1 MRIESIQLRNYRQF
15 KEVDI
20 NFKMLKEN
28 DLHIL
33 IGRNGAGKTN
43 LLNAVI
49 WCLYGVESHL
59 SKESKSLPVLNLN
72 SIDEADP
79 DKDLKV
85 NVEVHFNTGD
95 SRFLVFSRSS
105 IFRKYEGEKQPR
117 HQKSEF
123 EARVVDEKGNSEILN
138 EEDAVAYVERSIPK
152 NIREFFFFD
161 GERLDN
167 YFRIATAQNI
177 RNAIFIISQVEL
189 LENKIEKRLEEILK
203 DIRREAGKKN
213 PKIEETI
220 NLLEEEKEK
229 LEDINKK
236 TEESNKEI
244 LTAKEKIREYD
255 AKLTGI
261 PDLEA
266 LQKDKLELKSSKK
279 HFREIRDQKIKDKQD
294 ELFEYGKIVMVSPI
308 INETIKIIEEKRQ
321 KKEIPPSADV
331 SLLEEIL
338 KNKICSICGIPLTT
352 ESEPHVKNLIKDFE
366 LSSLTAQQLTD
377 MENPLRLYKG
387 KILQFKD
394 KMVTITKEIITNEKE
409 LEKIEKRMDKID
421 KDLIGYDSVK
431 IKEWVNQQKIYE
443 GFLESDQR
451 RLGFQLGKKKE
462 IEAKVEELEK
472 KFDEETKKEEKTKEL
487 TTQINFCRKALN
499 IVIETKQ
506 VIMDETREKIQ
517 YETKKLFFA
526 LIWKKKTFK
535 DISISEDYDID
546 LIHAMGFSC
555 LGSISAAERELLAL
569 SFTLAIHKIS
579 GFDSPILIDTPVARV
594 SDEHRENL
602 GNIFSEISKDKQ
614 LILLFTPA
622 EYSPE
627 ISKPMDIKGSS
638 KFHIKLSS
646 DEKEAILEVI

>member
-1 MRIESIQLRNYRQF
+1 MRVESIQLRNYRQF
-15 KEVDI
+15 KKLDI
-20 NFKMLKEN
+20 NLKMLKEN
-28 DLHIL
+28 DLHVL
-33 IGRNGAGKTN
+33 IGKNGAGKTN
-43 LLNAVI
+43 LLNAVN

-72 SIDEADP
+72 SIDEADQ

-85 NVEVHFNTGD
+85 KVEVHFNTGD

-105 IFRKYEGEKQPR
+105 IFRKYEGEKQPI

-138 EEDAVAYVERSIPK
+138 EEEASAYVERLIPK

-213 PKIEETI
+213 PKIKETAI
-220 NLLEEEKEK
+220 LLEEEKEK
-229 LEDINKK
+229 LEDTNKK
-236 TEESNKEI
+236 IKESNEEI

-261 PDLEA
+261 PDLEG
-266 LQKDKLELKSSKK
+266 LQHEKLELKSSKK

-294 ELFEYGKIVMVSPI
+294 ELFEYGKIVMISPI

-321 KKEIPPSADV
+321 KKEIPPAADV

-338 KNKICSICGIPLTT
+338 KNKICSICGIPVTS
-352 ESEPHVKNLIKDFE
+352 ESETHVKNLIKDFE
-366 LSSLTAQQLTD
+366 LSSLIAQQLTD

-387 KILQFKD
+387 KIKQFKD
-394 KMVTITKEIITNEKE
+394 KMVTITKEIITNEKQ
-409 LEKIEKRMDKID
+409 LEKIEKRIDKID

-431 IKEWVNQQKIYE
+431 IKEWVEQQKVYE
-443 GFLESDQR
+443 ELKESHQR
-451 RLGFQLGKKKE
+451 QLGFKLGKKKE
-462 IEAKVEELEK
+462 IEGRI
-472 KFDEETKKEEKTKEL
+472 KEL
-487 TTQINFCRKALN
+487 DKQFKGETDKEGEAKELAKQIDFCKKALN
-499 IVIETKQ
+499 IVEKTKQ

-517 YETKKLFFA
+517 SETKKLFFS

-535 DISISEDYDID
+535 DISIAEDFDID
-546 LIHAMGFSC
+546 LIHVMGYPC
-555 LGSISAAERELLAL
+555 LGSISAAEHELLAL
-569 SFTLAIHKIS
+569 SFTLALHKVS

-594 SDEHRENL
+594 SDEHRTNM
-602 GNIFSEISKDKQ
+602 GNIFAEISKNKQ

-622 EYSPE
+622 EYSPD
-627 ISKPMDIKGSS
+627 ISKPLDIKASN
-638 KFHIKLSS
+638 KFNLKLSS

>member
-15 KEVDI
+15 KKLDI
-20 NFKMLKEN
+20 NLKMLKEN
-28 DLHIL
+28 DLHVL
-33 IGRNGAGKTN
+33 IGKNGAGKTN
-43 LLNAVI
+43 LLNAI
-49 WCLYGVESHL
+49 NWCLYGDESHL
-59 SKESKSLPVLNLN
+59 SKKSKSLPVLNLN
-72 SIDEADP
+72 TIEETDP
-79 DKDLKV
+79 DKELKV
-85 NVEVHFNTGD
+85 NVEVQFNTGD
-95 SRFLVFSRSS
+95 SRFIVFSRSS
-105 IFRKYEGEKQPR
+105 IFRKYEGEKQPI

-138 EEDAVAYVERSIPK
+138 EEDAIAYVERLAPK

-189 LENKIEKRLEEILK
+189 LENKIEKRLEEVLK
-203 DIRREAGKKN
+203 DLRREAGKTN
-213 PKIEETI
+213 PKIEETA

-236 TEESNKEI
+236 IEESNKEI

-261 PDLEA
+261 PDLED
-266 LQKDKLELKSSKK
+266 LQKEKLELKSSKK

-294 ELFEYGKIVMVSPI
+294 ELFEYGKIVMISPI
-308 INETIKIIEEKRQ
+308 INETINIIEEKRQ

-352 ESEPHVKNLIKDFE
+352 KSETHVKNLIKDLE
-366 LSSLTAQQLTD
+366 LSSLIAHQLTD

-387 KILQFKD
+387 KIKQFKEE
-394 KMVTITKEIITNEKE
+394 MVTITKEIITNEKA
-409 LEKIEKRMDKID
+409 LEKIEKRIDKID

-431 IKEWVNQQKIYE
+431 IKEWVEQQKIYE
-443 GFLESDQR
+443 GLLESHQR
-451 RLGFQLGKKKE
+451 QLGFQLGMKKE
-462 IEAKVEELEK
+462 IVGKVEELVK
-472 KFDEETKKEEKTKEL
+472 KFDEETKKEEKTKGL
-487 TTQINFCRKALN
+487 TTQMDFCRKALN
-499 IVIETKQ
+499 IVIKTKQ

-517 YETKKLFFA
+517 SETKKLFFV

-546 LIHAMGFSC
+546 LVHTMGFPC

-569 SFTLAIHKIS
+569 SFTLALHKIS
-579 GFDSPILIDTPVARV
+579 GFDSPILIDTPVSRV

-602 GNIFSEISKDKQ
+602 GNIFAEISKDKQ

-627 ISKPMDIKGSS
+627 ISKPLDIKSS
-638 KFHIKLSS
+638 NKFHIKLSS

>member
-15 KEVDI
+15 KKLDI
-20 NFKMLKEN
+20 NLKMLKEN
-28 DLHIL
+28 DLHVL
-33 IGRNGAGKTN
+33 IGKNGAGKTN
-43 LLNAVI
+43 LLNAI
-49 WCLYGVESHL
+49 NWCLYGDESHL

-72 SIDEADP
+72 SIEETDP

-85 NVEVHFNTGD
+85 NVEVQFNTGD

-105 IFRKYEGEKQPR
+105 IFRKYEGEKQPI

-138 EEDAVAYVERSIPK
+138 EEDAIAYVERLVPK

-177 RNAIFIISQVEL
+177 RNAIFIISQIEL
-189 LENKIEKRLEEILK
+189 LENKIEKRLEETLK
-203 DIRREAGKKN
+203 DLRREAGKAN
-213 PKIEETI
+213 PKIEETA

-236 TEESNKEI
+236 IKESNKEI

-261 PDLEA
+261 PNLEA
-266 LQKDKLELKSSKK
+266 LQQEKLELKSSKK

-308 INETIKIIEEKRQ
+308 IIETIKIIEEKRQ

-352 ESEPHVKNLIKDFE
+352 ESETHVKNLIKDLE
-366 LSSLTAQQLTD
+366 LSSLIAQQLID

-387 KILQFKD
+387 KIKQFKD
-394 KMVTITKEIITNEKE
+394 NMVTITKEIITNEKA
-409 LEKIEKRMDKID
+409 LEKIEKRIDKID
-421 KDLIGYDSVK
+421 KDLIGYNSVK
-431 IKEWVNQQKIYE
+431 IKEWVEQQKTYE
-443 GFLESDQR
+443 GLLERHQR
-451 RLGFQLGKKKE
+451 QLGFQLGMKKE
-462 IEAKVEELEK
+462 IEGKVEDSVK

-487 TTQINFCRKALN
+487 TTQMDFCRKALN
-499 IVIETKQ
+499 IVIKTKQ

-517 YETKKLFFA
+517 SETKKLFFA

-546 LIHAMGFSC
+546 LVHTMGFPC

-569 SFTLAIHKIS
+569 SFTLALHKIS

-602 GNIFSEISKDKQ
+602 GNIFAEISKNKQ

-627 ISKPMDIKGSS
+627 ISKPIEIIGSN

-646 DEKEAILEVI
+646 DEKEAILEVV